1 MRVLLC
7 FIAGDVD
14 LQDALAAS
22 AKARCDEVVDKILTN
37 AKTCDASDNKALTN
51 GVSVR
56 DMKLTMVALDVSH
69 ADCVEKHELVEVLI
83 TISFFDVF
91 VIVVV
96 IVAIIVAIIIVV
108 IVVDCSLYLV
118 ID

>member
-1 MRVLLC
+1 MCRVLLC

-37 AKTCDASDNKALTN
+37 AKTCDASDNKALTS

-69 ADCVEKHELVEVLI
+69 ADCVEKHELVEVP
-83 TISFFDVF
+83 ISFFDVF

-108 IVVDCSLYLV
+108 IVVDLFILFGY
-118 ID
+118 